1 MIKKILF
8 LGLLALGS
16 AAFAQKNDVVED
28 ETSSSYNLNKPERE
42 QWLKNTGS
50 GLFIHFNVD
59 AQLGIVI
66 SHSLVGASDDYTER
80 YFNDLPKT
88 FNPSS
93 FNPRE
98 IAELAKL
105 AGMKY
110 IVFTTKHHAGF
121 CFWDTET
128 TDFNITKTPYKKD
141 LLKDF
146 VEATRAV
153 GLDVGFYF
161 SPEDF
166 YFLHKHHIPI
176 SRNVDNLTEELKKE
190 YAAYNRKQTEE
201 LMRNYGKIDV
211 LFIDGDP
218 KEAVKETAW
227 KLQPNILITRGAILT
242 PEQTL
247 PGAKITQPWL
257 SPITMGTAWQYQP
270 TNDRYKSGSQLIQL
284 LIEARSKGGSLLL
297 NVGPKANGALP
308 DEQEN
313 RLREMAGWYFINKE
327 SIENTRSWVVSKE
340 GEIYYTFKA
349 PATLYAFIMDADK
362 WKEAERKTFLL
373 HSVKSTDS
381 TKISV
386 LGQNSQVIEYKPN
399 LDVSSVFKQQKQ
411 GIEVSVV
418 KAQRIYDDH
427 RWPNPVVI
435 KLENIKAVFPEA
447 AILQTGAFKTTALG
461 QVLKGKIL
469 NYKTIRPDLAGFY
482 YRTYSGQV
490 ETLYAGEWK
499 KTEPVKINADGSF
512 EVLLKNLKKDIS
524 YEYKSFA
531 VQENVT
537 IEGENKIIPILH

>member
-1 MIKKILF
+1 MIYRIILACLF
-8 LGLLALGS
+8 LAAS
-16 AAFAQKNDVVED
+16 ASAQKNDVVED

-42 QWLKNTGS
+42 TWLRDTGA

-66 SHSLVGASDDYTER
+66 SHSLVGASDDYIER
-80 YFNDLPKT
+80 YFGDLPKT

-110 IVFTTKHHAGF
+110 IVFTTKHHSGF
-121 CFWDTET
+121 CFWDTKT
-128 TDFNITKTPYKKD
+128 TDFKITNTPYKKD
-141 LLKDF
+141 LLKEF
-146 VEATRAV
+146 VDATRAV

-166 YFLHKHHIPI
+166 NFLYKHKIPI
-176 SRNVDNLTEELKKE
+176 SRNNLNLDAKTTKE
-190 YAAYNRKQTEE
+190 YAEYNRVQSEE
-201 LMRNYGKIDV
+201 LMRNYGKVDV

-218 KEAVKETAW
+218 KETVKETAW
-227 KLQPNILITRGAILT
+227 KLQPDILITRGAILT

-247 PGAKITQPWL
+247 PGTKITQPWL
-257 SPITMGTAWQYQP
+257 SPVTMGTAWQYQP
-270 TNDRYKSGSQLIQL
+270 TNDRYKSGSQLIEL

-313 RLREMAGWYFINKE
+313 RLREMAGWYFINHE
-327 SIENTRSWVVSKE
+327 AMDDVRSWVVSKE
-340 GEIYYTFKA
+340 DNIYFTTKK
-349 PATLYAFIMDADK
+349 PGVLYAIVMDAKD

-373 HSVKSTDS
+373 HSVKSTAQ

-386 LGQNSQVIEYKPN
+386 LGQNSQIIEYKPD
-399 LDVSSVFKQQKQ
+399 LDVSSKYKQLSN
-411 GIEVSVV
+411 GLELSVV

-435 KLENIKAVFPEA
+435 KLENIVPVFDDA
-447 AILQTGAFKTTALG
+447 AMVQTGNFKINAGLITLN
-461 QVLKGKIL
+461 GKIL
-469 NYKTIRPDLAGFY
+469 NYDRIKPQKARFY
-482 YRTYSGQV
+482 YRPYRGQV
-490 ETLYAGEWK
+490 ETLYADAWK
-499 KTEPVKINADGSF
+499 MSAWVKINADGTF
-512 EVLLKNLKKDIS
+512 QIPLKLTKGAF
-524 YEYKSFA
+524 EYKA
-531 VQENVT
+531 VAEQQNVV
-537 IEGENKIIPILH
+537 IEGENKVLNLP